1 MTLLFSSLM
10 SVGALASDIHPV
22 DPAEVQCEDS
32 QSGHALQASVDTSP
46 VDDVTHDEGYEGHDH
61 HAHSCGPCHICLV
74 DQGLGS
80 GGFTL
85 VESAKPLFGPN
96 TAAPR
101 DGPSELFRP
110 PRT

>member
-1 MTLLFSSLM
+1 MTLLLSSLM

-22 DPAEVQCEDS
+22 NPSEAQCENS
-32 QSGHALQASVDTSP
+32 QSGQTLHALIDTSP
-46 VDDVTHDEGYEGHDH
+46 VDDVPHDEGDDGHDH
-61 HAHSCGPCHICLV
+61 HAHSCGSCHIHLV
-74 DQGLGS
+74 GQGLGS

-85 VESAKPLFGPN
+85 LESAKPLFGPN

>member
-1 MTLLFSSLM
+1 MTLLLSSLM

-22 DPAEVQCEDS
+22 DPAEAQCENS
-32 QSGHALQASVDTSP
+32 QSGQTLHALIDTSP
-46 VDDVTHDEGYEGHDH
+46 VDDVPHDEGDDGHDH
-61 HAHSCGPCHICLV
+61 HTHSCGSCHIHLV
-74 DQGLGS
+74 GQGLGS

-85 VESAKPLFGPN
+85 VELAKPLLGPN